1 MENSMNI
8 ENITNALVVMQ
19 KLKQLR
25 SPAQRDENGSS
36 TGTVHPDRLTLI
48 CEILSVVGN
57 FIPQTRGGSFGLAFK
72 QGSRYSGA
80 YRELKGHIRT
90 MGRSKPEMQHV
101 MKTLKLVVPVL
112 EYRQK
117 VYLDKFIKII
127 EIIQS

>member
-1 MENSMNI
+1 MENPMNI
-8 ENITNALVVMQ
+8 ENITNALVVLQ

-25 SPAQRDENGSS
+25 SPDQRDENGSS
-36 TGTVHPDRLTLI
+36 AGTVHPDRLALMY
-48 CEILSVVGN
+48 EILSVIEG

-80 YRELKGHIRT
+80 YRELKSHMRS

-101 MKTLKLVVPVL
+101 MKTLRLVVPVL
-112 EYRQK
+112 DNRQK
-117 VYLDKFIKII
+117 VYLDKFIKIM

>member
-1 MENSMNI
+1 MNI

-25 SPAQRDENGSS
+25 SPAQRDENGSES
-36 TGTVHPDRLTLI
+36 GVGTVHPDRLTLMH
-48 CEILSVVGN
+48 EIFTVIEN
-57 FIPQTRGGSFGLAFK
+57 FLPLTRGGSFGLAFQ

-80 YRELKGHIRT
+80 YRELKSHIRT

-101 MKTLKLVVPVL
+101 MKTLRLVVPVL
-112 EYRQK
+112 DNRQK
-117 VYLDKFIKII
+117 VYLDKFIKIV